1 MPFSKVL
8 TGLTFSYCVLV
19 PRRARGG
26 LSPSGTPSI
35 SLAQHS
41 AWFEF
46 VMSLSKHEAV
56 SYPVHQSRSAP
67 PLVGLRR
74 SKQQYLLQCHLAPL
88 EALGAAPREALVGE
102 RRLRCTLL
110 PEAIGVVMVDAALAE
125 RACAQLALGRLACQA
140 LGRRRQRARHER
152 VGLKELERLR
162 GQQGAQ
168 SMLTSTSRFR

>member
-1 MPFSKVL
+1 MPFREGTQTGKL

-56 SYPVHQSRSAP
+56 SDPVYQSCSAP
-67 PLVGLRR
+67 PLVCLRR
-74 SKQQYLLQCHLAPL
+74 SKQYLLQCHLAPL

-102 RRLRCTLL
+102 RRL
-110 PEAIGVVMVDAALAE
+110 
-125 RACAQLALGRLACQA
+125 
-140 LGRRRQRARHER
+140 
-152 VGLKELERLR
+152 
-162 GQQGAQ
+162 
-168 SMLTSTSRFR
+168 